1 MTLAARQT
9 VSLSP
14 IVQDK
19 IDNIIRRLESGER
32 LIKGSL
38 RRGDNFCVLGLFAD
52 ESGLGKWAG
61 TTYIIYNPKLY
72 MRNALGGDLT
82 NFYKLSTDFGLF
94 LRKDLPP
101 EIQLKISESPILRN
115 DSAPIWDLSYVNDRM
130 LGNGEIPNEILAGI
144 IRSGVI
150 FRKSPL

>member
-1 MTLAARQT
+1 MTLVAEPI

-52 ESGLGKWAG
+52 ESGLGQWADN
-61 TTYIIYNPKLY
+61 TYIIYNPVLC

-82 NFYKLSTDFGLF
+82 KFYKLATDFGVF
-94 LRKDLPP
+94 HRKDLPP
-101 EIQLKISESPILRN
+101 EIQLKISESPTLRN
-115 DSAPIWDLSYVNDRM
+115 DSATIWDCPTLT
-130 LGNGEIPNEILAGI
+130 I
-144 IRSGVI
+144 
-150 FRKSPL
+150 KW